1 SRPTAV
7 ATSASDRPAITTSG
21 PAPLV
26 ATAVGLLV
34 ALPCVFSYNALSK
47 RVRDL
52 IGETEALG
60 RRLGASARA
69 EAKR

>member
-1 SRPTAV
+1 MSLRLRLLLA
-7 ATSASDRPAITTSG
+7 
-21 PAPLV
+21 LV
-26 ATAVGLLV
+26 GLVAVGLLV
-34 ALPCVFSYNALSK
+34 ALPCVFAYNVLQK

-69 EAKR
+69 EAKRR

>member
-1 SRPTAV
+1 
-7 ATSASDRPAITTSG
+7 
-21 PAPLV
+21 
-26 ATAVGLLV
+26 
-34 ALPCVFSYNALSK
+34 VFAYNALQK

-69 EAKR
+69 EAKRR